1 MAEDF
6 MQRVDAQTAEAMA
19 FYAIEE
25 KLKEQS
31 QSCSDFG
38 IPSPASVTYSFEPKI
53 IDKEEELRI

>member
-1 MAEDF
+1 